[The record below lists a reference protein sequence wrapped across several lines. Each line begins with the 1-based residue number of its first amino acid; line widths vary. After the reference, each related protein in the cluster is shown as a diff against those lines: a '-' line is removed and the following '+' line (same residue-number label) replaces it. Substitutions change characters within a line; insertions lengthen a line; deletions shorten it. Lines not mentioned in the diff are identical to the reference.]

1 MNRFIRNSG
10 FYLILFL
17 VVVGIVQFVS
27 NGNEAADFPRY
38 DELRQ
43 EIKNNNVKDLTVQF
57 EGNAFL
63 VTGEYRELPAD
74 TKSKSFSTYIPP
86 TDQAINELIQ
96 ASDVNGIELT
106 QKKMEG
112 TSIWITFLSSIIPL
126 VIMFILFF
134 FLFNQAQGGGGKVM
148 NFGKS
153 KARLYNEEKKK
164 ISFEDVA
171 GADEEKQELVEVV
184 EFLKDPRKFAAVGAR
199 IPKGVLLVGPPGTGK
214 TLLARAVAGEAGVPF
229 FSISGS
235 DFVEMF
241 VGVGAS
247 RVRDLFENAKKN
259 APCIIFIDEI
269 DAVGRQRGAGLGGGH
284 DEREQTLNQL
294 LVEMD
299 GFGGNEGIII
309 VAATNRADILDPALL
324 RPGRF
329 DRQITVDRP
338 DVKGREAVLKVH
350 ARNKP
355 LTKDV
360 RLDVVAKRTTGFT
373 GADLENLLNE
383 AALLAARRNR
393 KDISMIEVDEA
404 IDRVI
409 VGTEKRSRVISDRE
423 KRIVAYHEAGHTI
436 AGYFLEHADMVHK
449 VTIIPRGRAGGYV
462 IMLPK
467 EDRMIVTKQELLDKV
482 TGLLGG
488 RVAEE
493 LFIGEIGTGAY
504 SDFQQATRIVRAMIM
519 EYGMS
524 DKLGPMQFGS
534 SQGQVFLGRDIGHE
548 QNYSDS
554 IAYEIDQEMQNFITS
569 SYERCK
575 ELLLKHSKEMHLIAN
590 TLLEKET
597 LELDQIKQLIEQGFL
612 SEDSKAEGV
621 EGVALEVGEPV
632 IDNIGDVRVR
642 IQGKTEDTDST
653 PPNLSKDIPNKP
665 ESEGNDGSDDD
676 NKGGGTSLT

>member
-43 EIKNNNVKDLTVQF
+43 EIKSNNVKDLTVQF

-86 TDQAINELIQ
+86 TDAAINELIQ

-112 TSIWITFLSSIIPL
+112 TSIWLTFLSSIIPL

-575 ELLLKHSKEMHLIAN
+575 ELLLKYSKEMHLIAN

-597 LELDQIKQLIEQGFL
+597 LELDQIKELIEQGFL
-612 SEDSKAEGV
+612 SEDGKAEGG

-642 IQGKTEDTDST
+642 IQGKSEDTDST
-653 PPNLSKDIPNKP
+653 PPNLSKEIPNKP